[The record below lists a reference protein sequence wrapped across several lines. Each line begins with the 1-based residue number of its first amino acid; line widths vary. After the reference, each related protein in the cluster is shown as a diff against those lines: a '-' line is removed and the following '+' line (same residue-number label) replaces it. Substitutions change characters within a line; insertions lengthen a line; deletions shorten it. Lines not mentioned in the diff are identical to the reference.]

1 MGQPSKARPG
11 RRGAQPR
18 GGPHIVRMTN
28 SDSWIDLVG
37 SSESELQAR
46 FGPPEIRRAAEEE
59 VWLIFATGAG
69 RLRVRCRSAASERP
83 GTASWTLTL
92 RDAAGT
98 LAAAAARI
106 GLWPAA
112 APDVAAK
119 DVTEPLVRRALAAS
133 DGVSGP
139 NSLTATVR
147 GGRFT
152 HLSVFDEPP
161 DWV

>member
-1 MGQPSKARPG
+1 
-11 RRGAQPR
+11 
-18 GGPHIVRMTN
+18 MTN
-28 SDSWIDLVG
+28 PDSWIDLVG
-37 SSESELQAR
+37 ASELELQAR
-46 FGPPEIRRAAEEE
+46 FGPPEVRRAAEEG

-69 RLRVRCRSAASERP
+69 RLRVRCRSAVSERP

-92 RDAAGT
+92 REPAGT
-98 LAAAAARI
+98 LAAAATRI

-112 APDVAAK
+112 APDVAAE
-119 DVTEPLVRRALAAS
+119 DVTEPLVRRVLTSS
-133 DGVSGP
+133 DGFSGP